1 MNKKTEKNP
10 KGAGRMR
17 ITSPKEEEL
26 IYQRHRRGFL
36 TYEILYEFKISE
48 RTYSRILDRVYAA
61 LQKNQPHSD

>member
-1 MNKKTEKNP
+1 MNTKTEKNP
-10 KGAGRMR
+10 KGAGRVR

-48 RTYSRILDRVYAA
+48 RTYSRILDRAYAA
-61 LQKNQPHSD
+61 IQNTQSHSD